1 LELSLVIPVFNGAQT
16 IEPVVDAA
24 LSVFRAEL
32 ELARAAEET
41 AAEARG
47 GAGLEIVLINDGSS
61 DDSEAACRRLAAKH
75 PGVVRFLQLSRNF
88 GEHAAVMAGLHEA
101 GGRYCIVLD
110 DDGQHPPRE
119 AVRLWRA
126 IRERQCDVVYGRYR
140 EKHHHWFR
148 NFGSWLN
155 GAAATWLLRKPR
167 HLYLS
172 SFKVMNSFV
181 VREVTRY
188 EGPFPYID
196 GLVFQVTDRI
206 EQIDVEHSPRQAGR
220 SGYTFRK
227 LVRLWMNMFLGFS
240 VAPLRGAVMLGFG
253 TSAFSALLLLSVI
266 LDKLFVNPDVP
277 VGIPTVLIAIALFA
291 GLQMFLLGMLG
302 EYIGRIVLTQNGQ
315 PQSIVRYRIA
325 PRNASEPAPAPAP
338 STRPSASSDATEDAH
353 A

>member
-1 LELSLVIPVFNGAQT
+1 MIPVFNGAQT

-24 LSVFRAEL
+24 LSVFAEQP
-32 ELARAAEET
+32 ELADLRS
-41 AAEARG
+41 G
-47 GAGLEIVLINDGSS
+47 GRLEVILVNDGSS
-61 DDSEAACRRLAAKH
+61 DDSEAVCRHLAARH
-75 PGVVRFLQLSRNF
+75 SGVVRFLQLSRNF
-88 GEHAAVMAGLHEA
+88 GEHPAVMAGLHETR
-101 GGRYCIVLD
+101 GRYAIVLD
-110 DDGQHPPRE
+110 DDGQHPPQE

-126 IRERQCDVVYGRYR
+126 IRERGCDVVYGRYR
-140 EKHHHWFR
+140 EKRHHWFR
-148 NFGSWLN
+148 NIGSRLN

-172 SFKVMNSFV
+172 SFKAISSFV

-196 GLVFQVTDRI
+196 GLIFQVTDRI
-206 EQIDVEHSPRQAGR
+206 EQIDVEHGPRQAGR

-240 VAPLRGAVMLGFG
+240 TAPLRAAVMLGFG
-253 TSAFSALLLLSVI
+253 TSAFSALLLLAVI
-266 LDKLFVNPDVP
+266 LDKLFVNPQVP

-325 PRNASEPAPAPAP
+325 PR
-338 STRPSASSDATEDAH
+338 ASSTNPDLDPDAQPEDSH